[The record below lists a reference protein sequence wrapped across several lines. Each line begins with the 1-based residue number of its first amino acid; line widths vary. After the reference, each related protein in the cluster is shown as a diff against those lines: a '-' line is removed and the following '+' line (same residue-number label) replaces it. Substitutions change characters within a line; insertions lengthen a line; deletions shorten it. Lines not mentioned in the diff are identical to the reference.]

1 MNRRQFANLLLP
13 WPALAARTPQP
24 EWIARLGGTV
34 ETDKAGEIVAVQ
46 LRGTWVNDSELLDLA
61 ALPSLERLDLSHTR
75 ISDEGLLFLRPAK
88 RIRELNL
95 LYAEQITDQGMNAI
109 KQWGELRSLNVR
121 GTRIGDGTMAV
132 ASGLPQ
138 IESLDVTGTAITEN
152 GLDSLI
158 PLVKLKRLEM
168 GRNRLREDSLVILR
182 LLTDLEWLDLS
193 GPRSVNRN
201 QRTDGNAMT
210 PALVDAI
217 GELRHLR
224 VLKLGH
230 LNIDSDGLKALASK
244 LGRVE
249 SLGLELC
256 PRIDEASLAVLASWR
271 SLKEVDLQETA
282 VTVAALHN
290 LQEARPD
297 LRVLSGPFPA
307 IKP

>member
-13 WPALAARTPQP
+13 WPALAARAPQP

-34 ETDKAGEIVAVQ
+34 ETDKAGEIVAVK
-46 LRGTWVNDSELLDLA
+46 LPGTWVNDSELLDLA

-95 LYAEQITDQGMNAI
+95 LYAEQITDLGMNAV

-138 IESLDVTGTAITEN
+138 IELLDVTGTAITEN

-201 QRTDGNAMT
+201 QRADGNPMA

-217 GELRHLR
+217 GELSHLR
-224 VLKLGH
+224 LLKLGH

-297 LRVLSGPFPA
+297 LRVLSGPFSA

>member
-13 WPALAARTPQP
+13 WPALAARAPQP

-34 ETDKAGEIVAVQ
+34 ETGKAGEIVAVQ

-201 QRTDGNAMT
+201 QRTDGNAMA

-217 GELRHLR
+217 GELSRLR

-230 LNIDSDGLKALASK
+230 LPIDSDGLKALAAK

-256 PRIDEASLAVLASWR
+256 PRIDDASLAVLASWR
-271 SLKEVDLQETA
+271 SLKQVDLQETA
-282 VTVAALHN
+282 ATVAALRK

-297 LRVLSGPFPA
+297 LLVLTAPFPVG
-307 IKP
+307 

>member
-13 WPALAARTPQP
+13 WPALAARAPQP

-34 ETDKAGEIVAVQ
+34 ETGKGGEIVAVK

-95 LYAEQITDQGMNAI
+95 LYAEQITDLGMNAV

-201 QRTDGNAMT
+201 QRTDGNAMA

-217 GELRHLR
+217 GELSHLR

-271 SLKEVDLQETA
+271 SLKQVDLQETA
-282 VTVAALHN
+282 ATVPALRK
-290 LQEARPD
+290 LQDARPD
-297 LRVLSGPFPA
+297 LLVLTGPFPVG
-307 IKP
+307 

>member
-1 MNRRQFANLLLP
+1 MNRRQFADLFLA
-13 WPALAARTPQP
+13 WPALAAPAAQP

-34 ETDKAGEIVAVQ
+34 ETGKAGEIVAVK

-95 LYAEQITDQGMNAI
+95 LYAEQITDLGMNAI

-121 GTRIGDGTMAV
+121 GTRIGDGTMAA
-132 ASGLPQ
+132 ASGLPA

-182 LLTDLEWLDLS
+182 LLTGLEWLDLS

-201 QRTDGNAMT
+201 QRTDGNAMA

-217 GELRHLR
+217 GDLSHLR

-230 LNIDSDGLKALASK
+230 LNIDSGGLKALAPK
-244 LGRVE
+244 LERLE
-249 SLGLELC
+249 KLGLELC
-256 PRIDEASLAVLASWR
+256 PRIDEASLTVLASWR
-271 SLKEVDLQETA
+271 SLKQVDLQETA
-282 VTVAALHN
+282 VTPAALHK

-297 LRVLSGPFPA
+297 LRVLTGPFPA

>member
-34 ETDKAGEIVAVQ
+34 ETGKAGEIVAVQ

-201 QRTDGNAMT
+201 QRTDGNAMA

-217 GELRHLR
+217 GELSHLR

-230 LNIDSDGLKALASK
+230 LPIDSDGLKALAAK

-256 PRIDEASLAVLASWR
+256 PRIDDASLAVLASWR
-271 SLKEVDLQETA
+271 SLKQVDLQETA
-282 VTVAALHN
+282 ATVAALRK

-297 LRVLSGPFPA
+297 LLVLTAPFPVG
-307 IKP
+307 

>member
-13 WPALAARTPQP
+13 WPALAARAPQP

-34 ETDKAGEIVAVQ
+34 ETDKAGEIVAVK

-201 QRTDGNAMT
+201 QRTDGNAMA

-217 GELRHLR
+217 GELSHLR

-230 LNIDSDGLKALASK
+230 LPIDSDGLKALAAK

-256 PRIDEASLAVLASWR
+256 PRIDDASLAVLASWR
-271 SLKEVDLQETA
+271 SLKQVDLQETA
-282 VTVAALHN
+282 ATVAALRK

-297 LRVLSGPFPA
+297 LLVLTAPFPVG
-307 IKP
+307 